1 MNAPHRLFVIT
12 RPAARLAGALAGL
25 GLVGCASNPLATAPL
40 DPNSPVAGQ
49 VAALAH
55 QNGPYPTFAAMP
67 QMPTDQRPVKAWGR
81 SAEQIAAAGRAL
93 ERETADSTWTLTGT
107 ESFAASAR
115 RMAGPAPTGP
125 ESTTAATEAYANE
138 LRKRATP
145 PPPPTR

>member
-40 DPNSPVAGQ
+40 DPNSPVAGE

-55 QNGPYPTFAAMP
+55 QNAAYPTFAAMP
-67 QMPTDQRPVKAWGR
+67 AMPTDQRPLKSWGK
-81 SAEQIAAAGRAL
+81 SAEQIAAAGRDL
-93 ERETADSTWTLTGT
+93 ERQTADSTWTLTGT
-107 ESFAASAR
+107 ESFAASALR
-115 RMAGPAPTGP
+115 EAGPAPTGP
-125 ESTTAATEAYANE
+125 ESTTAETEAYARD

-145 PPPPTR
+145 PPPPKR